1 MNTET
6 LSPTSSLRLRFD
18 QLSPE
23 CDDDTEKHLLWWGGR
38 RMSVPPFVSHKFV
51 AWFEDGLCHENHRKQ
66 MIMFRGY
73 KVLKK
78 VLNEVK
84 SVMCLMVISRIFFFP
99 LFVFRLTTSK

>member
-23 CDDDTEKHLLWWGGR
+23 CDDDTERHLLWLGGR
-38 RMSVPPFVSHKFV
+38 RVSVPPFVSHKFV
-51 AWFEDGLCHENHRKQ
+51 SWFEDGLCHENHRKQ

-73 KVLKK
+73 QVLQK
-78 VLNEVK
+78 VK
-84 SVMCLMVISRIFFFP
+84 SSENCMFMFGCFKVFFLQFS
-99 LFVFRLTTSK
+99 RLTMSR

>member
-23 CDDDTEKHLLWWGGR
+23 CDDDETDKRLLWWGR

-51 AWFEDGLCHENHRKQ
+51 SWFEDGICHPSNQKQ
-66 MIMFRGY
+66 IIMFRGC

-78 VLNEVK
+78 VY
-84 SVMCLMVISRIFFFP
+84 F
-99 LFVFRLTTSK
+99 